1 MINITNLSKNYGA
14 KVLFE
19 NISLN
24 INQGE
29 KIGLIGPNGTGKS
42 TLFSLILQEI
52 ESSKGEVRVNKGV
65 HIGYLPQELSF
76 SRPDIKVLD
85 GIPPVTPAADSVRG
99 GEAEKSEHTVLTE
112 LTEGDE
118 RIMRLNKEKEALESK
133 NEAGSKRYGEV
144 LHELETLGFF
154 ELEHK
159 AEKILSGL
167 GFKERD
173 FNRPISQMSGG
184 WQMRALLAKLL
195 TYHYDL
201 LLLDEPTNYLDLNA
215 ALWLKDYLAAFR
227 GTFIMISHD
236 RAFLTDV
243 TNYTLILENGSIFK
257 VQGNYEHYEE
267 IKAQKRTHLVKQ
279 SKEQD
284 KKMQQLEKF
293 VARFHAQPN
302 KAASVRAKR
311 RVLEKM
317 DEDKIVLPPDPRQSI
332 HNFVFPQTRRSG
344 HRVISLEGIS
354 KAYGDIQVYKDLG
367 FEITQGEKAV
377 LAGENG
383 AGKSTLLKIL
393 AGIAGIDSGNRVV
406 GHNVDIGYFSQ
417 ARTDVLNIENTVLQ
431 EAYSAAPGYMIEES
445 IRTILGAFLFSGDDA
460 EKKVKVLSGGEKSR
474 LILAKLL
481 INPPNFLLLDEPTT
495 HLDVDAVEALVRA
508 LKNYEGTIVFISHDI
523 YFVSSVANNVFEVK
537 EGRIRK
543 FPGTFDYYLE
553 KRDTFV
559 DTEEVKKSKT
569 ISHKLVDEVTG
580 KAKAEEHLRKA
591 EEKKRKAN
599 NSLIRDRINKLLKKK
614 EELELESYAKA
625 RALSNPH
632 FYRDEETAKE
642 YGRRMKEIEKL
653 NLEIDSQIK
662 ALENQI
668 I

>member
-1 MINITNLSKNYGA
+1 MINIIKLSKNYGP

-42 TLFSLILQEI
+42 TLFSLILQET
-52 ESSKGEVRVNKGV
+52 EPSSGEVRVNKGV
-65 HIGYLPQELSF
+65 HIGYLPQEASF
-76 SRPDIKVLD
+76 
-85 GIPPVTPAADSVRG
+85 
-99 GEAEKSEHTVLTE
+99 KSEHTVLGE

-118 RIMRLNKEKEALESK
+118 RIIRLKEEKERLESK
-133 NEAGSKRYGEV
+133 NEAGSNHYGEV

-154 ELEHK
+154 ELEYK
-159 AEKILSGL
+159 AKKILSGL

-173 FNRPISQMSGG
+173 FSRLISQMSGG
-184 WQMRALLAKLL
+184 WQMRALLGKLL

-215 ALWLKDYLAAFR
+215 ALWLKDYLASFQ

-236 RAFLTDV
+236 KAFLTDV
-243 TNYTLILENGSIFK
+243 TNYTFILENGSISK
-257 VQGNYEHYEE
+257 VHGNYEHYEE
-267 IKAQKRTHLVKQ
+267 IKAQRRIHLVKQ
-279 SKEQD
+279 FKEQD
-284 KKMQQLEKF
+284 KKMKQLDQF

-311 RVLEKM
+311 RVLERM
-317 DEDKIVLPPDPRQSI
+317 EEEKIVVPPDPRESI
-332 HNFVFPQTRRSG
+332 GNFSFPQTRKSG
-344 HRVISLEGIS
+344 HRVVNLEAIS
-354 KAYGDIQVYKDLG
+354 KAYGDIQVYTGLD

-393 AGIAGIDSGNRVV
+393 AGIVSIDKGNRTV

-417 ARTDVLNIENTVLQ
+417 TRTDVLNVENTVLQ
-431 EAYSAAPGYMIEES
+431 EAYSAAPGYMAEET

-481 INPPNFLLLDEPTT
+481 IDPPNFLLLDEPTT
-495 HLDVDAVEALVRA
+495 HLDVDAVDALVRA
-508 LKNYEGTIVFISHDI
+508 LKSYEGTIVFISHDI

-537 EGRIRK
+537 AGRVRK

-553 KRDTFV
+553 KRDSLAETSA
-559 DTEEVKKSKT
+559 E
-569 ISHKLVDEVTG
+569 HKPRPAAVRQVDEVKE
-580 KAKAEEHLRKA
+580 KAKEQERKNKE
-591 EEKKRKAN
+591 EEKKRKSH
-599 NSLIRDRINKLLKKK
+599 NSLIRDKINKLIKNK
-614 EELELESYAKA
+614 ENLELESYAKA

-632 FYRDEETAKE
+632 FYRDEETARE

-653 NLEIDSQIK
+653 IQEIEVNIK
-662 ALENQI
+662 ALESQI

>member
-1 MINITNLSKNYGA
+1 MINITNLSKNYGS
-14 KVLFE
+14 KILFK
-19 NISLN
+19 NVSLN

-42 TLFSLILQEI
+42 TLFSLLLQEI
-52 ESSKGEVRVNKGV
+52 EASEGEVRLNKGV
-65 HIGYLPQELSF
+65 HIGYLPQESSF
-76 SRPDIKVLD
+76 I
-85 GIPPVTPAADSVRG
+85 
-99 GEAEKSEHTVLTE
+99 SERTVLAE

-118 RIMRLNKEKEALESK
+118 RILRFKKEKEALETA
-133 NEAGSKRYGEV
+133 NLAGSERYGEV
-144 LHELETLGFF
+144 LHDLETLGFF

-167 GFKERD
+167 GFKEKD
-173 FNRPISQMSGG
+173 FLRPIIQLSGG

-215 ALWLKDYLAAFR
+215 ALWLKDYLAGFR

-243 TNYTLILENGSIFK
+243 TNYTLILENGTITK
-257 VQGNYEHYEE
+257 VHGNYEHYEE
-267 IKAQKRTHLVKQ
+267 IKAQKRTHLIKQ

-284 KKMQQLEKF
+284 KKIEQLEKF

-317 DEDKIVLPPDPRQSI
+317 DEEKIVVPVDPRQSI
-332 HNFVFPQTRRSG
+332 GNFTFPQTRRSG
-344 HRVISLEGIS
+344 HLVIKLEGIA
-354 KAYGDIQVYKDLG
+354 KAYGDIRVYEGLD

-393 AGIAGIDSGNRVV
+393 AGIVDIDSGSRVV

-417 ARTDVLNIENTVLQ
+417 TRTDVLNIENTVLQ
-431 EAYSAAPGYMIEES
+431 EAYSAAPGYMAEES

-460 EKKVKVLSGGEKSR
+460 EKQVKVLSGGEKSR

-495 HLDVDAVEALVRA
+495 HLDVDAVDALVRA

-523 YFVSSVANNVFEVK
+523 YFVSAVANNVFEVK
-537 EGRIRK
+537 SGRIRK

-553 KRDTFV
+553 KRDILMDQT
-559 DTEEVKKSKT
+559 DTVKSKPKALK
-569 ISHKLVDEVTG
+569 SVDEAKE
-580 KAKAEEHLRKA
+580 KAKQDEQLRKTQ
-591 EEKKRKAN
+591 EKKRKAN
-599 NSLIRDRINKLLKKK
+599 NSVIRDRINKILKKK

-632 FYRDEETAKE
+632 FYRDEETARE

-653 NLEIDSQIK
+653 LNEMDVQIK

>member
-1 MINITNLSKNYGA
+1 MINIVNLSKNYGA
-14 KVLFE
+14 KILFE
-19 NISLN
+19 DISLN

-52 ESSKGEVRVNKGV
+52 EPSKGEVRVNKGV
-65 HIGYLPQELSF
+65 HIGYLPQEASF
-76 SRPDIKVLD
+76 
-85 GIPPVTPAADSVRG
+85 
-99 GEAEKSEHTVLTE
+99 KSQHTVLAE

-118 RIMRLNKEKEALESK
+118 RIMRLKKEKEALESA
-133 NEAGSKRYGEV
+133 NQAGSKRYGEI
-144 LHELETLGFF
+144 LHDLETLGFF

-159 AEKILSGL
+159 AKKILSGL
-167 GFKERD
+167 GFKEKD
-173 FNRPISQMSGG
+173 FNRQIMQMSGG
-184 WQMRALLAKLL
+184 WQMRVLLAKLL

-215 ALWLKDYLAAFR
+215 ALWLKDYLGGFR

-267 IKAQKRTHLVKQ
+267 IKAQKRIHLIKQ

-284 KKMQQLEKF
+284 KKIEQLEKF

-317 DEDKIVLPPDPRQSI
+317 EEAKIVPLPDPRQSI
-332 HNFVFPQTRRSG
+332 GNFVFPQTRRSG
-344 HRVISLEGIS
+344 HRVISLEGIR
-354 KAYGDIQVYKDLG
+354 KAYGDIQVYADLD

-393 AGIAGIDSGNRVV
+393 AGIVEIDSGNRIV

-417 ARTDVLNIENTVLQ
+417 TRTDVLNIENTVLQ
-431 EAYSAAPGYMIEES
+431 EAYNAAPGYMAEES
-445 IRTILGAFLFSGDDA
+445 VRTILGAFLFTGDDA

-481 INPPNFLLLDEPTT
+481 INPPNCLLLDEPTT

-508 LKNYEGTIVFISHDI
+508 LKSYEGTIVFISHDI

-537 EGRIRK
+537 NGRIRK

-553 KRDTFV
+553 KRDTLTDIV
-559 DTEEVKKSKT
+559 TV
-569 ISHKLVDEVTG
+569 HKLKPSMRKQVDEVKE
-580 KAKAEEHLRKA
+580 KAKEEERLRKNEEKLRKA
-591 EEKKRKAN
+591 K
-599 NSLIRDRINKLLKKK
+599 NSVTRDQINKCIKKK
-614 EELELESYAKA
+614 ETLQMESYAKA
-625 RALSNPH
+625 RALSSPH

-642 YGRRMKEIEKL
+642 YGRRMKEIERL
-653 NLEIDSQIK
+653 ILEIDSQIK